1 MSKTPAPKAP
11 PRKTAPSKAAAAVSA
26 AVKVPAKAAAKAPT
40 KTAASKPATQSKP
53 APAPSRTLPMA
64 APIVAADIKAA
75 GACVEW
81 GTFIGPEAARGDTA
95 IAELALPAT
104 QVRRVSSD
112 LIGYWVMMPALK
124 SRAEATKATED
135 LKALGVNDY
144 SIVTDAPWRNA
155 ISLGVFRTEE
165 AAQILLAALSK
176 KGVTDAVMEKR
187 DAFFRQVVFYVREPT
202 DATVAKL
209 TALRAANAGTEI
221 KAVRCPAP

>member
-1 MSKTPAPKAP
+1 MLRIIFLLLVLGNLAFFAWDRYLRAPLDPQAHIQQVQITPEKIRLA
-11 PRKTAPSKAAAAVSA
+11 
-26 AVKVPAKAAAKAPT
+26 APT
-40 KTAASKPATQSKP
+40 PTATPRPPA
-53 APAPSRTLPMA
+53 A
-64 APIVAADIKAA
+64 APIAAADIKAA
-75 GACVEW
+75 GACLEW

-95 IAELALPAT
+95 IAELALPPA
-104 QVRRVSSD
+104 QVKRVSSD
-112 LIGYWVMMPALK
+112 LVGYWVMMPALK
-124 SRAEATKATED
+124 SRADATKATED

-165 AAQILLAALSK
+165 AAQTLLAALRK

-209 TALRAANAGTEI
+209 TALRVANAGTEI

>member
-1 MSKTPAPKAP
+1 MPRIIFLLLVLGNLAFFAWDRYLRAPLDPQAHIQQVQITPEKIRLAAPGSPAVARP
-11 PRKTAPSKAAAAVSA
+11 P
-26 AVKVPAKAAAKAPT
+26 
-40 KTAASKPATQSKP
+40 
-53 APAPSRTLPMA
+53 A

>member
-1 MSKTPAPKAP
+1 MPRIIFLLLVLGNLAFFAWDRYLRAPLDPQAHIQQVQITPEKIRLAAPGSP
-11 PRKTAPSKAAAAVSA
+11 AAAR
-26 AVKVPAKAAAKAPT
+26 PP
-40 KTAASKPATQSKP
+40 
-53 APAPSRTLPMA
+53 A

-165 AAQILLAALSK
+165 AAQILLAALRK

-221 KAVRCPAP
+221 RAVRCPAP